1 MNKSRFN
8 ILIVLLG
15 FMILFSF
22 SCAQKKLKA
31 NATLEERMA
40 DGMRLFEKG
49 NYFDAK
55 TQFRIVTLSH
65 SGSLIADK
73 AQFYLGECHYNMK
86 EYILSASEYERLIK
100 VYPSSEYVDD
110 AKYKLGMSYYQLSPK
125 YALDQ
130 EYTMQSIMHFQ
141 EFLEDYHTSDLVPEV
156 EKYLLE
162 ARHKLAE
169 KIFSSAEIY
178 RKMSYY
184 NSAKIYYNKVM
195 EEYYDTEFAP
205 KSLYW
210 IGECNR
216 RDDAYPQAFVALDEF
231 IQKYPGH
238 EWLPKVRAKI
248 KQTTKD
254 YEKFQKQNERQ
265 NNQAAAEQPLE
276 QE

>member
-1 MNKSRFN
+1 MKKSRFY
-8 ILIVLLG
+8 IVLLLA
-15 FMILFSF
+15 FVTVLSL
-22 SCAQKKLKA
+22 SCAQKKLRA
-31 NATLEERMA
+31 NASLDDRMA
-40 DGMRLFEKG
+40 EGMRLFEKG

-73 AQFYLGECHYNMK
+73 AQFYLAECHYNMK

-100 VYPSSEYVDD
+100 VYPSSDYVDD
-110 AKYKLGMSYYQLSPK
+110 AKYKLGMSYYKLSPK

-130 EYTMQSIMHFQ
+130 EYTKQSITHFQ

-169 KIFSSAEIY
+169 KVYASAEIY

-184 NSAKIYYNKVM
+184 NSARIYYNKVM

-205 KSLYW
+205 KSLFW
-210 IGECNR
+210 IGDCNR
-216 RDDAYPQAFVALDEF
+216 RDDAFPEAFAAFDEF
-231 IQKYPGH
+231 LQKYPDH
-238 EWLPKVRAKI
+238 EWVTRVRTKI
-248 KQTTKD
+248 KQTTHD
-254 YEKFQKQNERQ
+254 FEKYQKMAQKQAA
-265 NNQAAAEQPLE
+265 QAE
-276 QE
+276 

>member
-1 MNKSRFN
+1 MTKARLY
-8 ILIVLLG
+8 ILLILLIG
-15 FMILFSF
+15 ISLFSF
-22 SCAQKKLKA
+22 SCASKKLRA
-31 NATLEERMA
+31 NASLEDRMA
-40 DGMRLFEKG
+40 EGVRLFEKG

-73 AQFYLGECHYNMK
+73 AQFYLAECHYNMK

-100 VYPSSEYVDD
+100 VYPSSDYVDD
-110 AKYKLGMSYYQLSPK
+110 AKYKLGMSYYKLSPK

-130 EYTMQSIMHFQ
+130 EYTLQSIAHFQ

-169 KIFSSAEIY
+169 KVYASAEIY
-178 RKMSYY
+178 RKMAYF

-216 RDDAYPQAFVALDEF
+216 RDEAYQEAFEAFDEF
-231 IQKYPGH
+231 LQKYPKH
-238 EWLPKVRAKI
+238 EWLTRVRAKI
-248 KQTTKD
+248 KQTTKEF
-254 YEKFQKQNERQ
+254 EKSQKVAQR
-265 NNQAAAEQPLE
+265 E
-276 QE
+276 QEQED